1 MWTLY
6 NKINIMLQ
14 RIVTKKIINDL
25 KPAHVT
31 VLFGARRTGK
41 TVLMESIKERLKNK
55 KILMLNGE
63 DFDVATVLSSGRQE
77 QLKSLAA
84 GYDYLFIDEGQTIP
98 NIGRNLK
105 LLVDSQKETG
115 VFVTGSSSFDLRGQ
129 VGEPLTGRSR
139 FFDLY
144 PLVLTEISEGY
155 MDSLQMLPIILVYG
169 SYPQVFNEKNL
180 EAKHHIL
187 ESIRNGYLLKDV
199 LQLDNLKDSLF
210 VMNLLRLLA
219 FQIGNDISY
228 NEIAKNLGTSVK
240 TIQRYLDILEKAY
253 IIFRLNGFSMNLRK
267 EISKSPRIYFWDN
280 GIRNIVISR
289 MNPLENRDDAGKLWE
304 NFCVSERI
312 KLNHYKNT
320 YANHYFWRTY
330 DKQEIDLIEET
341 EGELAAFEM
350 KWGNKIPNVPR
361 AFATAY
367 PNAKYQVINKE
378 SFFEFLK

>member
-1 MWTLY
+1 
-6 NKINIMLQ
+6 MLQ
-14 RIVTKKIINDL
+14 RTITEIIVKDL

-41 TVLMESIKERLKNK
+41 TCLMSHIKERLNDK

-77 QLKSLAA
+77 RLKNLAA
-84 GYDYLFIDEGQTIP
+84 GYDYLFIDEAQTIP

-139 FFDLY
+139 FFNLY
-144 PLVLTEISEGY
+144 PLILNEITEGY
-155 MDSLQMLPIILVYG
+155 MDALQMLPTILVYG
-169 SYPQVFNEKNL
+169 TYPQVFIEKNL
-180 EAKHHIL
+180 EEKQHIL

-199 LQLDNLKDSLF
+199 LQLDNLKDRLF

-219 FQIGNDISY
+219 FQIGNDVSY
-228 NEIAKNLGTSVK
+228 NEIANNLGTTVK
-240 TIQRYLDILEKAY
+240 TIQRYLDILEKAF

-280 GIRNIVISR
+280 GIRNIIISR
-289 MNPLENRDDAGKLWE
+289 LNPLENRDDAGKLWE
-304 NFCVSERI
+304 NFCISERV
-312 KLNHYKNT
+312 KLNNYKST

-330 DKQEIDLIEET
+330 DRQEIDLIEEKG
-341 EGELAAFEM
+341 GELSAFEM
-350 KWGNKIPNVPR
+350 KWGNKRPDVPK
-361 AFATAY
+361 AFAVAY
-367 PNAKYQVINKE
+367 PNATFQVVNKE